1 MAKSRPIIALLLTFG
16 LLGVPSI
23 APAIGASNE
32 AIWSQ
37 VNIPAG
43 GEAGGWV
50 LAEGSDVRH
59 LALADD
65 GTLYASVDGLGY
77 TLYRSGDGGYSWSHC
92 GGVTNAIVDIVVAA
106 DGIGTVYCATEGSI
120 YRSTNAGDSYQTVA
134 SSPAPNGSSN
144 IEITSID
151 VTHFE
156 GDNIIVVG
164 TWDADEK
171 SQWSAISDRKYPFI
185 QKPYT
190 AEKLLLIVK
199 ETIVKSK
206 RGWKG
211 IQDWL
216 TLSVPNVSARCFDI

>member
-23 APAIGASNE
+23 APAVGASNE

-120 YRSTNAGDSYQTVA
+120 YRSTNAGEYGGVYILEEGTFPRWFDIGIGGFDVYAVA
-134 SSPAPNGSSN
+134 FSPRFSDDQQIVAV
-144 IEITSID
+144 
-151 VTHFE
+151 VT
-156 GDNIIVVG
+156 D
-164 TWDADEK
+164 
-171 SQWSAISDRKYPFI
+171 
-185 QKPYT
+185 
-190 AEKLLLIVK
+190 
-199 ETIVKSK
+199 ETIATSLPK
-206 RGWKG
+206 
-211 IQDWL
+211 
-216 TLSVPNVSARCFDI
+216 